1 MGLTAV
7 QMQYT
12 KLAYINWYSGVI
24 STENNHEIDWWHHFV
39 VFICKNNG
47 FWFQA
52 QQFCVKCSWCGHY
65 YELNTVA
72 LNEIGFSEH
81 IIHRSTHTHTHTYTD
96 IFLACVH
103 GDISNIFAK
112 MILIPNCWNK
122 SKNSHRILS
131 INVKEN
137 ILPNVI
143 KRWPEM
149 LGLLFFQSNGAEL
162 IILCSQ
168 HIQISLCK
176 PLYLRTFKRVFV
188 CFLFRR
194 VIMCAFDHISYYG
207 QCNHFLHF
215 LFRHPHFQHSIQ
227 KCWRRALS
235 HTEHRH
241 ENGNK
246 ENSMSN
252 VVCFT
257 FIPKSFHQYLFSVR
271 CISVFVCRLALY
283 IYIWFLLP
291 LLSSPSYSVVVAVV
305 IVTVWTIVCSAHW
318 PTLTKWI
325 PVRDTKDIRK
335 LKIHKHFLTI

>member
-1 MGLTAV
+1 MARNVGAAFFPFERSRAYNLV
-7 QMQYT
+7 Q
-12 KLAYINWYSGVI
+12 
-24 STENNHEIDWWHHFV
+24 
-39 VFICKNNG
+39 
-47 FWFQA
+47 
-52 QQFCVKCSWCGHY
+52 
-65 YELNTVA
+65 
-72 LNEIGFSEH
+72 
-81 IIHRSTHTHTHTYTD
+81 STH
-96 IFLACVH
+96 I
-103 GDISNIFAK
+103 
-112 MILIPNCWNK
+112 
-122 SKNSHRILS
+122 
-131 INVKEN
+131 
-137 ILPNVI
+137 
-143 KRWPEM
+143 
-149 LGLLFFQSNGAEL
+149 
-162 IILCSQ
+162 

-207 QCNHFLHF
+207 QCNHFLYF
-215 LFRHPHFQHSIQ
+215 LFHHPHFQHSIR

-283 IYIWFLLP
+283 IYIWLLLP

-318 PTLTKWI
+318 PTPHSQSEYQFEIQKTSENWKYTNTFWQYS
-325 PVRDTKDIRK
+325 IRYYRENVEGK
-335 LKIHKHFLTI
+335 HAMLKTTE